1 MHHHRAA
8 FPSATPTRGT
18 DPMVTSGGGVCSGS
32 DGPVRSPTANGTVL
46 ERKWD
51 MMELAPDGVD
61 VGCSAGVDDGVD
73 VDGGGDGLGV
83 DHDGGEGII
92 HEGFVKGF
100 VRVSA
105 AVYTHSSTARSRG
118 TQVLGKSRSPWST
131 GAACEGGPRTA
142 GVPQGE
148 AAPSIRGADPV
159 LARTALRTHRPTA
172 VFHCHPLDVPGR
184 SLGPALQAVDFDR
197 VRRCRHG
204 QLLHCL
210 ALIQLWPAR
219 LRRSRTLFRSIAAP
233 RAQTARPGGDTP
245 GQPRVPLAYRLWT
258 TRTCWSIG
266 LGFSILSHR
275 MAGPRADW
283 FLNLLGQHHAPQAN
297 GTTTGSPP

>member
-1 MHHHRAA
+1 
-8 FPSATPTRGT
+8 
-18 DPMVTSGGGVCSGS
+18 MVTSGGGVCSGS

-73 VDGGGDGLGV
+73 VDGDADGLGV

-118 TQVLGKSRSPWST
+118 TQVLGKSGSPWPT
-131 GAACEGGPRTA
+131 GTACEGGPRTA
-142 GVPQGE
+142 GGPEGA

-159 LARTALRTHRPTA
+159 LAGAALRTHRPKRRTA
-172 VFHCHPLDVPGR
+172 VFHCHSLDVPRR
-184 SLGPALQAVDFDR
+184 SLGPALQAVDFHSIQ
-197 VRRCRHG
+197 RCGHG
-204 QLLHCL
+204 QLLQRL
-210 ALIQLWPAR
+210 ASIQLWPAR
-219 LRRSRTLFRSIAAP
+219 LRRS
-233 RAQTARPGGDTP
+233 
-245 GQPRVPLAYRLWT
+245 
-258 TRTCWSIG
+258 
-266 LGFSILSHR
+266 
-275 MAGPRADW
+275 
-283 FLNLLGQHHAPQAN
+283 
-297 GTTTGSPP
+297 